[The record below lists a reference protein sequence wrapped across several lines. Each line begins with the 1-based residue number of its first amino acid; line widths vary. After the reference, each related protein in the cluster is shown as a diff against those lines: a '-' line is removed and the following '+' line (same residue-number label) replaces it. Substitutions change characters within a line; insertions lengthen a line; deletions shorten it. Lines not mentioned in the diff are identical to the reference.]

1 MVLNK
6 RPCQVLDKRRGCC
19 KSSNVLNKR
28 RGCCASARV
37 LNKYH
42 CAEQAQCGRGW
53 WGAPSVMNKQSREPE
68 CSEST
73 PSSKEMLLCLQLIRG
88 IFLKSDSVTRLLM
101 HGMIN
106 NCSCRCTQIEI
117 HHVIFRNC
125 NCGQLYIGLPSLSS
139 MLFFVCAC
147 SAQGCL
153 YRFVVPIQH
162 AIFLFALVQRRDVY
176 PS

>member
-1 MVLNK
+1 MLY
-6 RPCQVLDKRRGCC
+6 KRRGCC
-19 KSSNVLNKR
+19 KSALVLNKHQ
-28 RGCCASARV
+28 CAEQAQGV
-37 LNKYH
+37 LNKCH

-73 PSSKEMLLCLQLIRG
+73 PTSKEMLLCLQLIRG

-101 HGMIN
+101 HGSMMN

-117 HHVIFRNC
+117 HRVIFRNC
-125 NCGQLYIGLPSLSS
+125 NCGQLYYIGLSCLSS

-153 YRFVVPIQH
+153 SKLAH
-162 AIFLFALVQRRDVY
+162 
-176 PS
+176 